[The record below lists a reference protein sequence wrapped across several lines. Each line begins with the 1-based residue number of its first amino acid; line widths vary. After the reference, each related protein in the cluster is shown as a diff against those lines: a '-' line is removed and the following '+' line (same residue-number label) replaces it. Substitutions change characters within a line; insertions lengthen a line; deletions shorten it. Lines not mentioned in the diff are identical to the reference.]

1 MLLCVYSIKKMKQ
14 IQGQVQEYITSNR
27 PEFQPDMN
35 MRRPCSAGLRQKS
48 LQCHSVGGMKEGEE
62 ENSAVET

>member
-1 MLLCVYSIKKMKQ
+1 MKQ

-27 PEFQPDMN
+27 PEIQPDMN

-48 LQCHSVGGMKEGEE
+48 LQCHSVGGMKEGGE